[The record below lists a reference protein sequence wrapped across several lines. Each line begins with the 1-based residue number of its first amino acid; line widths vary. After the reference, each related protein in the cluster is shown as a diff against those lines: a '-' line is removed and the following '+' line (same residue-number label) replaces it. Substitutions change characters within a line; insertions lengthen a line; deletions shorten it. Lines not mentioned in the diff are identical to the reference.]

1 MGLLHRIQMY
11 GDSILKGVELD
22 TANRYIVPREN
33 SWQFLEEEYPL
44 AIVNRAK
51 FGCTVTKGL
60 EQLRR
65 AADKGLSC
73 EAVVLEYGGNDCD
86 YRWPEI
92 SANPT
97 GLPEPNTP
105 LPEFIRCCRE
115 MISILR
121 ENRVMPIVMNL
132 PPIDAQRY
140 FDWFCRDGLDRQAIL
155 EWLGGDVQT
164 IYRHQEMYSS
174 ALCRVALEERVP
186 LVDVRTP
193 FLQAKNCRDLLC
205 ADGIHPNREGHR
217 LMGQVFADFVAVH
230 A

>member
-92 SANPT
+92 SANLRVSMSPT
-97 GLPEPNTP
+97 PP
-105 LPEFIRCCRE
+105 CR
-115 MISILR
+115 
-121 ENRVMPIVMNL
+121 NL
-132 PPIDAQRY
+132 S
-140 FDWFCRDGLDRQAIL
+140 G
-155 EWLGGDVQT
+155 
-164 IYRHQEMYSS
+164 
-174 ALCRVALEERVP
+174 
-186 LVDVRTP
+186 
-193 FLQAKNCRDLLC
+193 
-205 ADGIHPNREGHR
+205 
-217 LMGQVFADFVAVH
+217 AVGK
-230 A
+230 

>member
-97 GLPEPNTP
+97 GLHEPNTP

-121 ENRVMPIVMNL
+121 ENRVMPIVMSL

-140 FDWFCRDGLDRQAIL
+140 FDWFCR
-155 EWLGGDVQT
+155 
-164 IYRHQEMYSS
+164 
-174 ALCRVALEERVP
+174 
-186 LVDVRTP
+186 
-193 FLQAKNCRDLLC
+193 AK
-205 ADGIHPNREGHR
+205 
-217 LMGQVFADFVAVH
+217 
-230 A
+230 

>member
-97 GLPEPNTP
+97 GLHEPNTP

-121 ENRVMPIVMNL
+121 ENRVMPIVMSL

-140 FDWFCRDGLDRQAIL
+140 FDWFCRDGLDRQAFWNGWAGMSRPFTAI
-155 EWLGGDVQT
+155 
-164 IYRHQEMYSS
+164 RR
-174 ALCRVALEERVP
+174 C
-186 LVDVRTP
+186 TP
-193 FLQAKNCRDLLC
+193 RLC
-205 ADGIHPNREGHR
+205 AGSRWKRGSRWWTCVRRFYRRKTAGTCCVPTAFTPTGKAIG
-217 LMGQVFADFVAVH
+217 
-230 A
+230 